1 MTGAFLIDHIYMF
14 VFLVV
19 AFVFG
24 IGAFIASSL
33 LAPRIKTS
41 QTRTTYECGME
52 PFSDAW
58 SRFTMVYYV
67 YALMFLAFGVDVLY
81 LFPVALVYGENFH
94 GREVIELVIFVL
106 ILSLAIVYAWKKSI
120 FEWGR
125 KNGEGEWL

>member
-1 MTGAFLIDHIYMF
+1 
-14 VFLVV
+14 
-19 AFVFG
+19 
-24 IGAFIASSL
+24 
-33 LAPRIKTS
+33 
-41 QTRTTYECGME
+41 ME